1 MKVSEKDKEI
11 EKLLKRRFWK
21 KWELLKMIKQAK
33 EEAES
38 SLALD
43 VHLLKENKTSKEFQK
58 TLIDN
63 ERSPEK
69 KRNSEILY
77 AKNCEFEIILNM
89 LGFVD
94 IAALDLFTIMRNLLK
109 AKSDWDRRFFAR
121 EACMILYELTND
133 ILEMLGDDKDKNQVK
148 RGVNPIVV
156 AINDANLSQ
165 LQNEVRAQFNEFKGK
180 IGAKGRNYSEV
191 RNISV
196 AHKDHDFQA
205 QYDSINEVSWGEVVE
220 DFRAFMNM
228 FYYLRLFNKSMTSHY
243 SMKYHQD
250 VQPVLDFVKS
260 GRAGHRD
267 TGNRDSHGRNSKK
280 DVMTTNDDGIKE

>member
-21 KWELLKMIKQAK
+21 KWELLKLIKQAK

-43 VHLLKENKTSKEFQK
+43 VYLLKENKKSKEFQK
-58 TLIDN
+58 TLMDN
-63 ERSPEK
+63 VQNPEK

-89 LGFVD
+89 IGFVD
-94 IAALDLFTIMRNLLK
+94 IAALDLFTIMRNLVK
-109 AKSDWDRRFFAR
+109 AKNDWDRRFFAR
-121 EACMILYELTND
+121 EACMNLYELTND

-148 RGVNPIVV
+148 RGVNPIVI
-156 AINDANLSQ
+156 AINDANLS
-165 LQNEVRAQFNEFKGK
+165 LSQNEVRAQFNEFKGK

-196 AHKDHDFQA
+196 AHKDHDFQT
-205 QYDSINEVSWGEVVE
+205 QYDSINKVSWGEVVE
-220 DFRAFMNM
+220 DFREFMNM
-228 FYYLRLFNKSMTSHY
+228 FYYLRLFNKSLISHY

-250 VQPVLDFVKS
+250 VQPVLDFVKNY
-260 GRAGHRD
+260 GRK
-267 TGNRDSHGRNSKK
+267 S
-280 DVMTTNDDGIKE
+280 